1 MNTWMTGK
9 KSIDKD
15 FYSILDMKD
24 ITDIDYRHKKI
35 VWEDFQIKNL
45 GQYQNLYVRSDT
57 VLLANT
63 FKNFQN
69 MCLEICK
76 LDPACFLTAP
86 GLLLQVA
93 LNKVRLKLEL
103 LRDTEMLLMVGKG
116 IKNGL
121 CHAILGYMK
130 ANNKYIKDYDN
141 KKESPYL
148 RFQDVN
154 NFYEWAMSQ
163 KLSLNDFIQAGN
175 RSKINEYFTKNYN
188 EGSEMEYEFYN
199 DLPFLPEKM
208 KIEKVKKLE
217 SNFYDKNDMLYT

>member
-103 LRDTEMLLMVGKG
+103 LRDIEMLLMVGKG

-121 CHAILGYMK
+121 CHAIL
-130 ANNKYIKDYDN
+130 
-141 KKESPYL
+141 
-148 RFQDVN
+148 
-154 NFYEWAMSQ
+154 
-163 KLSLNDFIQAGN
+163 
-175 RSKINEYFTKNYN
+175 
-188 EGSEMEYEFYN
+188 
-199 DLPFLPEKM
+199 
-208 KIEKVKKLE
+208 
-217 SNFYDKNDMLYT
+217 